1 MMAAEI
7 ITKEDLQEFRE
18 QLLQDIKQ
26 LLGTQLNEPKKL
38 LKSYQVKH
46 MLKIS
51 SGTLQTLRT
60 NGTLPY
66 KKVGGIIYY
75 QYEDLLKLTGQFK

>member
-75 QYEDLLKLTGQFK
+75 KYEDLLKLTGQFK

>member
-1 MMAAEI
+1 MAAEI

-75 QYEDLLKLTGQFK
+75 KYEDLLKLTGQFK

>member
-1 MMAAEI
+1 MAAEI

-75 QYEDLLKLTGQFK
+75 QYENLLKLTGQFK